1 MIKRNP
7 VSRLVVDRE
16 IHSSRRRPVQARSQE
31 TVQRIFRATSRLLM
45 RVPLPEITT
54 NLIARE
60 AKLSIGAVYRF
71 FPDKQA
77 IIDAIAV
84 RHLDEFRALLEV
96 RLKEFDKVDG
106 SRFLSTVIDTYV
118 AFLDRKPDFRTIAFG
133 HHISSATRKRHAQ
146 PDVGGTGI
154 VKRFMLKTLGTANHS
169 QVDLQ
174 LRVAM
179 ETGERLI
186 AYAYQQT
193 GKAER
198 SRIIAELKRLL
209 SLYLFEA

>member
-1 MIKRNP
+1 MIKRHP
-7 VSRLVVDRE
+7 VSRLVIDRE
-16 IHSSRRRPVQARSQE
+16 IHSSRRSPVQARSQE
-31 TVQRIFRATSRLLM
+31 TVQRLFRATSRLLM
-45 RVPLPEITT
+45 RMPLQEITT

-96 RLKEFDKVDG
+96 PLKEFDQVDG
-106 SRFLSTVIDTYV
+106 PRFLSTVIDTYV
-118 AFLDRKPDFRTIAFG
+118 AFLDRKPDFRTIALG
-133 HHISSATRKRHAQ
+133 HYISNATRQRHAQ
-146 PDVGGTGI
+146 PDVGGTGM

-169 QVDLQ
+169 HIDLQ

-193 GKAER
+193 SRAER